1 MNQRI
6 VNVGTPDGDYR
17 VVVGTGVL
25 GSIAT
30 ATADALGHEPAR
42 VFIVADAGV
51 PESARAAVID
61 SFAALGASVHVHVV
75 RPSERGKSI
84 ETLEAILAAMA
95 RTRHERADP
104 VVALGGGIVGDT
116 AGFAAACYRRGVP
129 IVQCP
134 TTLLAMVDAS
144 VGGKT
149 AVNLAV
155 PGADGAPE
163 LRKNFV
169 GAFHQPI
176 LVVADIAMLSTL
188 SDRHFRCGLAEC
200 VKHGMIAA
208 EAGDDQ
214 LGPWTAGNLDAAKA
228 RDAATLIELIARNV
242 ALKATIVG
250 RDTRET
256 DPAGGRML
264 LNLGHTFAHAIEPI
278 HHLTPDGD
286 AANAPLH
293 HGEAVALGLAAAAHC
308 ATTLG
313 HCDTSIEARVSET
326 LAAAGLPTKVRDL
339 PETGR
344 IVDAMLHDKKVLGD
358 TLRLVLPI
366 GPGRARV
373 FSDPP
378 IEAVRHAI
386 DSIRA

>member
-1 MNQRI
+1 MNERI
-6 VNVGTPDGDYR
+6 VNVRTSDGNYR

-30 ATADALGHEPAR
+30 ATADALGHAPAR

-51 PESARAAVID
+51 PESAHAAVID

-75 RPSERGKSI
+75 RPSERDKSI
-84 ETLEAILAAMA
+84 ETLEGILAAMA

-214 LGPWTAGNLDAAKA
+214 LGPWTARTLDAAIA

-256 DPAGGRML
+256 DPAGGRVL

-286 AANAPLH
+286 AAHAPLH
-293 HGEAVALGLAAAAHC
+293 HGEAVSLGLAAAAHC

-313 HCDTSIEARVSET
+313 HCDASIEFQALET
-326 LAAAGLPTKVRDL
+326 LVAAGLPTKVCDL
-339 PETGR
+339 PDTAW
-344 IVDAMLHDKKVLGD
+344 IVDAMLHDKKVSGD
-358 TLRLVLPI
+358 KLRLVLPI
-366 GPGRARV
+366 GPARARL
-373 FSDPP
+373 FNDPL
-378 IEAVRHAI
+378 IDAVRGAI